1 MSDGSSGVAGFLLVR
16 ASGRLVGL
24 PVEHL
29 IAVADFGEPH
39 PVPSAEASM
48 RGVAVVR
55 GETMPVVHLGA
66 FLAGTACPAERGQAG
81 VVIAIDDR
89 RFCLEVDEADVVVR
103 ATTMPLP
110 ETTAQTWARA
120 VVRCPEGLV
129 PLLDL
134 SALGARL
141 AGKEANDEYG
151 R

>member
-1 MSDGSSGVAGFLLVR
+1 MTDSSGTAGFLLVR

-29 IAVADFGEPH
+29 VAVAEFGDPH
-39 PVPSAEASM
+39 PVPSPEPAM

-81 VVIAIDDR
+81 VVIALDGAR
-89 RFCLEVDEADVVVR
+89 LCLEVDEADVVVH
-103 ATTMPLP
+103 AVTMPLP
-110 ETTAQTWARA
+110 ETTAQSWARA
-120 VVRCPEGLV
+120 VVRSPNGLV

-134 SALGARL
+134 TALGARL
-141 AGKEANDEYG
+141 AGKEPNDEHG